1 LKMLVVQKYGGTSV
15 GSIERIRNV
24 AKKLARFYHEGHRL
38 VVVVSAMAGETDR
51 LINLASQI
59 AKNPDPR
66 ELDVLL
72 ATGEQSSA
80 ALLAMALKDMGYP
93 ATSLVAFQAR
103 IFTDDAFGRARIDE
117 IDCARL
123 KKELET
129 GNIVIV
135 TGFQGIDRHGD
146 ITTLG
151 RGGSDTTAVALAA
164 ALKADICEIYT
175 DVEGVFT
182 ADPRICPEAR
192 KINKISYDEMME
204 LASLGAKVLQIRS
217 VDVAKKYRVPVHVRS
232 SFIEQEGTMVVD
244 TDAEMER
251 VIVTAVTYNKDEA
264 RITVRG
270 VPDRPGI
277 AAQLFKPIGEAGIV
291 VDMIIQNT
299 SEEGITDMTFTVP
312 KADFKKALEI
322 ARQAANN
329 IGAERVLGDEHIGK
343 VSIVGVG
350 MRNHPGVAARMFQS
364 LANAGINILM
374 ISTSEIKVSCVIG
387 EKEVERAVQVLHEAF
402 DLGKNA

>member
-1 LKMLVVQKYGGTSV
+1 MLVVQKYGGTSV
-15 GSIERIRNV
+15 GSIERMRNV
-24 AKKLARFYHEGHRL
+24 AKKLARFYQEGHQL

-135 TGFQGIDRHGD
+135 AGFQGIDRHGD

-374 ISTSEIKVSCVIG
+374 ISTSEIKVSCVID

>member
-1 LKMLVVQKYGGTSV
+1 MLVVQKYGGTSV
-15 GSIERIRNV
+15 GSIERIKNV
-24 AKKLARFYHEGHRL
+24 ARKLARFYQEGHQL

-51 LINLASQI
+51 LINLAYQMTN
-59 AKNPDPR
+59 NPDPR

-135 TGFQGIDRHGD
+135 AGFQGIDRHGD

-182 ADPRICPEAR
+182 ADPRICPEVK

-217 VDVAKKYRVPVHVRS
+217 VDVAKKYKVPVHVRS

-244 TDAEMER
+244 TDAEMEK

-312 KADFKKALEI
+312 KVDFKNALEI
-322 ARQAANN
+322 ARQAANK

-374 ISTSEIKVSCVIG
+374 ISTSEIKVSCVID
-387 EKEVERAVQVLHEAF
+387 EKEVERAVQVLHKAF
-402 DLGKNA
+402 DLGENA

>member
-1 LKMLVVQKYGGTSV
+1 MLVVQKYGGTSV
-15 GSIERIRNV
+15 GSIERIKNV
-24 AKKLARFYHEGHRL
+24 ARKLAQFYQEGHQL

-51 LINLASQI
+51 LINLAYQMTN
-59 AKNPDPR
+59 NPDPR

-135 TGFQGIDRHGD
+135 AGFQGIDRHGD

-182 ADPRICPEAR
+182 ADPRICSDAK

-217 VDVAKKYRVPVHVRS
+217 VDVAKKYKVPVHVRS

-244 TDAEMER
+244 TDAEMEK

-312 KADFKKALEI
+312 KIDFKKALEI
-322 ARQAANN
+322 ARQAANK

-374 ISTSEIKVSCVIG
+374 ISTSEIKVSCVID
-387 EKEVERAVQVLHEAF
+387 EKEVERAVQVLHKAF
-402 DLGKNA
+402 DLGENA

>member
-1 LKMLVVQKYGGTSV
+1 MLVVQKYGGTSV

-24 AKKLARFYHEGHRL
+24 AKKLARFYHEGHQL
-38 VVVVSAMAGETDR
+38 VIVVSAMAGETDR

-135 TGFQGIDRHGD
+135 AGFQGIDRHGD

-374 ISTSEIKVSCVIG
+374 ISTSEIKVSCVID
-387 EKEVERAVQVLHEAF
+387 EKEVERAVQILHKAF

>member
-1 LKMLVVQKYGGTSV
+1 MLVVQKYGGTSV
-15 GSIERIRNV
+15 GSIERIKNV
-24 AKKLARFYHEGHRL
+24 ARKLARFYQEGHQL

-51 LINLASQI
+51 LINLAYQMTN
-59 AKNPDPR
+59 NPDPR

-135 TGFQGIDRHGD
+135 AGFQGIDRHGD

-182 ADPRICPEAR
+182 ADPRICSDAK

-217 VDVAKKYRVPVHVRS
+217 VDVAKKYKVPVHVRS

-244 TDAEMER
+244 TDAEMEK

-312 KADFKKALEI
+312 KIDFKKALEI
-322 ARQAANN
+322 ARQAANK

-374 ISTSEIKVSCVIG
+374 ISTSEIKVSCVID
-387 EKEVERAVQVLHEAF
+387 EKEVERAVQVLHKAF
-402 DLGKNA
+402 DLGENV

>member
-1 LKMLVVQKYGGTSV
+1 MLVVQKYGGTSV
-15 GSIERIRNV
+15 GSIERIKNV
-24 AKKLARFYHEGHRL
+24 ARKLARFYQEGHQL

-51 LINLASQI
+51 LINLAYQMTN
-59 AKNPDPR
+59 NPDPR

-135 TGFQGIDRHGD
+135 AGFQGIDRHGD

-182 ADPRICPEAR
+182 ADPRICSDAK

-217 VDVAKKYRVPVHVRS
+217 VDVAKKYKVPVHVRS
-232 SFIEQEGTMVVD
+232 SFIEQEETMVVD
-244 TDAEMER
+244 TDAEMEK

-312 KADFKKALEI
+312 KIDFKKALEI
-322 ARQAANN
+322 ARQAANK

-374 ISTSEIKVSCVIG
+374 ISTSEIKVSCVID
-387 EKEVERAVQVLHEAF
+387 EKEVERAVQVLHKAF
-402 DLGKNA
+402 DLGENA

>member
-1 LKMLVVQKYGGTSV
+1 MLVVQKYGGTSV
-15 GSIERIRNV
+15 GSIERIKNV
-24 AKKLARFYHEGHRL
+24 ARKLAQFYQEGHQV

-51 LINLASQI
+51 LINLAYQMTN
-59 AKNPDPR
+59 NPDPR

-135 TGFQGIDRHGD
+135 AGFQGIDRHGD

-182 ADPRICPEAR
+182 ADPRICSDAK

-217 VDVAKKYRVPVHVRS
+217 VDVAKKYKVPVHVRS

-244 TDAEMER
+244 TDAEMEK

-312 KADFKKALEI
+312 KIDFKKALEI
-322 ARQAANN
+322 ARQAANK

-374 ISTSEIKVSCVIG
+374 ISTSEIKVSCVID
-387 EKEVERAVQVLHEAF
+387 EKEVERAVQVLHKAF
-402 DLGKNA
+402 DLGENA

>member
-1 LKMLVVQKYGGTSV
+1 MLVVQKYGGTSV
-15 GSIERIRNV
+15 GSIERIKNV
-24 AKKLARFYHEGHRL
+24 ARKLARFYQEGHQL

-51 LINLASQI
+51 LINLAYQMTN
-59 AKNPDPR
+59 NPDPR

-72 ATGEQSSA
+72 ATGEQNSA

-135 TGFQGIDRHGD
+135 AGFQGIDRHGD

-182 ADPRICPEAR
+182 ADPRICSDAK

-217 VDVAKKYRVPVHVRS
+217 VDVAKKYKVPVHVRS

-244 TDAEMER
+244 TDAEMEK

-312 KADFKKALEI
+312 KIDFKKALEI
-322 ARQAANN
+322 ARQAANK

-374 ISTSEIKVSCVIG
+374 ISTSEIKVSCVID
-387 EKEVERAVQVLHEAF
+387 EKEVERAVQVLHKAF
-402 DLGKNA
+402 DLGENA

>member
-1 LKMLVVQKYGGTSV
+1 MLAVQKYGGTSV
-15 GSIERIRNV
+15 GSIERMRNV
-24 AKKLARFYHEGHRL
+24 AKKLARFYHEGHQL

-135 TGFQGIDRHGD
+135 AGFQGIDRHGD

-374 ISTSEIKVSCVIG
+374 ISTSEIKVSCVID

>member
-1 LKMLVVQKYGGTSV
+1 MLVVQKYGGTSV
-15 GSIERIRNV
+15 GSIERMRNV
-24 AKKLARFYHEGHRL
+24 AKKLARFYHEGHQL
-38 VVVVSAMAGETDR
+38 VIVVSAMAGETDR

-135 TGFQGIDRHGD
+135 AGFQGIDRHGD

-374 ISTSEIKVSCVIG
+374 ISTSEIKVSCVID

>member
-1 LKMLVVQKYGGTSV
+1 MLVVQKYGGTSV
-15 GSIERIRNV
+15 GSIERIKNV
-24 AKKLARFYHEGHRL
+24 ARKLARFYQEGHQL

-51 LINLASQI
+51 LINLAYQMTN
-59 AKNPDPR
+59 NPDPR

-135 TGFQGIDRHGD
+135 AGFQGIDRHGD

-182 ADPRICPEAR
+182 ADPRICPEVK

-217 VDVAKKYRVPVHVRS
+217 VDVAKKYKVPVHVRS

-244 TDAEMER
+244 TDAEMEK

-312 KADFKKALEI
+312 KVDFKNALEI
-322 ARQAANN
+322 ARQAANK

-374 ISTSEIKVSCVIG
+374 ISTSEIKVSCVID
-387 EKEVERAVQVLHEAF
+387 EKEVERAVQVLHKAF

>member
-1 LKMLVVQKYGGTSV
+1 MLVVQKYGGTSV
-15 GSIERIRNV
+15 GSIERMRNV
-24 AKKLARFYHEGHRL
+24 AKKLARFYQEGHQL

-135 TGFQGIDRHGD
+135 AGFQGIDRHGD

-374 ISTSEIKVSCVIG
+374 ISTSEIKVSCVIN

>member
-1 LKMLVVQKYGGTSV
+1 MLAVQKYGGTSV
-15 GSIERIRNV
+15 GSIERMRNV
-24 AKKLARFYHEGHRL
+24 AKKLAQFYQEGHQL

-135 TGFQGIDRHGD
+135 AGFQGIDRHGD

-217 VDVAKKYRVPVHVRS
+217 VDVAKRYRVPVHVRS

-374 ISTSEIKVSCVIG
+374 ISTSEIKVSCVID

>member
-1 LKMLVVQKYGGTSV
+1 MLAVQKYGGTSV
-15 GSIERIRNV
+15 GSIERMRNV

-135 TGFQGIDRHGD
+135 AGFQGIDRHGD

-374 ISTSEIKVSCVIG
+374 ISTSEIKVSCVID

>member
-1 LKMLVVQKYGGTSV
+1 MLVVQKYGGTSV

-24 AKKLARFYHEGHRL
+24 AKKLARFYHEGHQL

-135 TGFQGIDRHGD
+135 AGFQGIDRHGD

-374 ISTSEIKVSCVIG
+374 ISTSEIKVSCVID

>member
-1 LKMLVVQKYGGTSV
+1 MLVVQKYGGTSV
-15 GSIERIRNV
+15 GSIERMRNV
-24 AKKLARFYHEGHRL
+24 AKKLARFYQEGHQL

-135 TGFQGIDRHGD
+135 AGFQGIDRHGD

-217 VDVAKKYRVPVHVRS
+217 VDVAKRYRVPVHVRS

-374 ISTSEIKVSCVIG
+374 ISTSEIKVSCVID

>member
-1 LKMLVVQKYGGTSV
+1 MLVVQKYGGTSV
-15 GSIERIRNV
+15 GSIERIKNV
-24 AKKLARFYHEGHRL
+24 ARKLARFYQEGHQL

-51 LINLASQI
+51 LINLAYQMTN
-59 AKNPDPR
+59 NPDPR

-135 TGFQGIDRHGD
+135 AGFQGIDRHGD

-182 ADPRICPEAR
+182 ADPRICSDAK

-217 VDVAKKYRVPVHVRS
+217 VDVAKKYKVPVHVRS

-244 TDAEMER
+244 TDAEMEK

-312 KADFKKALEI
+312 KIDFKKALEI
-322 ARQAANN
+322 ARQAANK

-374 ISTSEIKVSCVIG
+374 ISTSEIKVSCVID
-387 EKEVERAVQVLHEAF
+387 EKEVERAVQILHKAF

>member
-1 LKMLVVQKYGGTSV
+1 MLVVQKYGGTSV

-24 AKKLARFYHEGHRL
+24 AKKLARFYQEGHQL

-135 TGFQGIDRHGD
+135 AGFQGIDRHGD

-374 ISTSEIKVSCVIG
+374 ISTSEIKVSCVID

>member
-1 LKMLVVQKYGGTSV
+1 MLVVQKYGGTSV

-24 AKKLARFYHEGHRL
+24 AKKLARFYQEGHQL

-72 ATGEQSSA
+72 ATGEQSCA

-350 MRNHPGVAARMFQS
+350 MKNHPGVAARMFQS

-374 ISTSEIKVSCVIG
+374 ISTSEIKVSCVID

>member
-1 LKMLVVQKYGGTSV
+1 MLVVQKYGGTSV
-15 GSIERIRNV
+15 GSIERMRNV
-24 AKKLARFYHEGHRL
+24 AKKLARFYQEGHQL

-135 TGFQGIDRHGD
+135 AGFQGIDRHGD

-182 ADPRICPEAR
+182 ADPRICSDAK

-217 VDVAKKYRVPVHVRS
+217 VDVAKKYKVPVHVRS

-244 TDAEMER
+244 TDAEMEK

-312 KADFKKALEI
+312 KIDFKKALEI
-322 ARQAANN
+322 ARQAANK

-374 ISTSEIKVSCVIG
+374 ISTSEIKVSCVID
-387 EKEVERAVQVLHEAF
+387 EKEVERAVQVLHKAF
-402 DLGKNA
+402 DLGENA

>member
-1 LKMLVVQKYGGTSV
+1 MLVVQKYGGTSV

-374 ISTSEIKVSCVIG
+374 ISTSEIKVSCVID